1 MILSLRLLGCS
12 HSWAVTYQKGLFTL
26 TQWYTGSYYAWRLEW
41 SVIHSLC
48 DARCRV
54 MEAQPR
60 LQRNCTCGG
69 QAFDSGLGDQASR
82 SS

>member
-12 HSWAVTYQKGLFTL
+12 HSWAVTYQNGLFTL
-26 TQWYTGSYYAWRLEW
+26 TQWYTGSYYARRLEW
-41 SVIHSLC
+41 SVIG
-48 DARCRV
+48 RCAMPRV
-54 MEAQPR
+54 MEARPR